1 MSENKVALTNSFKLK
16 KRIMLVRYGDTCSE
30 FPDPPKVNQGWL
42 SGEID
47 KDRKEREFPDPPE
60 VIHGW
65 YQARSIKVVKRVRSN
80 L

>member
-1 MSENKVALTNSFKLK
+1 
-16 KRIMLVRYGDTCSE
+16 MLVRYGDTCSE

-60 VIHGW
+60 VIHG
-65 YQARSIKVVKRVRSN
+65 QLVSGEIDRSCKKGTK
-80 L
+80 

>member
-1 MSENKVALTNSFKLK
+1 MSEDKVALTNNKG
-16 KRIMLVRYGDTCSE
+16 RQE
-30 FPDPPKVNQGWL
+30 FPDPPEVNQGWYQAR
-42 SGEID
+42 SI